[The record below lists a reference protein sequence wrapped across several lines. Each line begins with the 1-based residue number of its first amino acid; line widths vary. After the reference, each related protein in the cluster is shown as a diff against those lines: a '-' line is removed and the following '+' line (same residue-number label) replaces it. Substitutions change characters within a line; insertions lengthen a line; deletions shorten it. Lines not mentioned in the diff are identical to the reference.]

1 LPRRHRAASL
11 PAALRAAS
19 ERLAAFCFCCLQ
31 RPPTSAKIEC
41 SKLAKVQKRKNGGER
56 KMAEE
61 LLVWLN
67 GELVPKSQAK
77 VSVFDHGFL
86 YGDGVFEGIR
96 AYNGKVFMLDEHLDR
111 LYDSAKSIWLTIP
124 LTKEQMRDAI
134 LQTLRANKLRDA
146 YIRVVV
152 SRGEGD
158 LGLDPRKCPKPNIV
172 IITDRIELFPE
183 ELYERG
189 IEMVTVSVRRN
200 SPQALNP
207 NIKSLNYL
215 NNILAKIEAIN
226 AGKPEGLMLT
236 LDGYVAEGTGE
247 NIFIVKR
254 GELFTPPAYM
264 GILKGITRQVVMQLA
279 KEEGIPV
286 HEAVLTLHDVYNADE
301 CFLTGTGAEIIPVVK
316 LDGRVIGDGVPGP
329 ITKTLIQKFRQYT
342 QQVGVPIE

>member
-1 LPRRHRAASL
+1 M
-11 PAALRAAS
+11 
-19 ERLAAFCFCCLQ
+19 
-31 RPPTSAKIEC
+31 
-41 SKLAKVQKRKNGGER
+41 GGK
-56 KMAEE
+56 KMSTE
-61 LLVWLN
+61 LLVWIN

-96 AYNGKVFMLDEHLDR
+96 SYSGKVFMLDEHLDR
-111 LYDSAKSIWLTIP
+111 LYESAKSIWLTIP
-124 LTKEQMRDAI
+124 MTKEQMKEAI

-146 YIRVVV
+146 YIRVIV

-158 LGLDPRKCPKPNIV
+158 LGLDPRKCPKPNVI

-183 ELYERG
+183 ELYECG

-254 GELFTPPAYM
+254 KELFTPPAYM
-264 GILKGITRQVVMQLA
+264 GILKGITRQVVMNLA
-279 KEEGIPV
+279 REMGYPV
-286 HEAVLTLHDVYNADE
+286 HETVLTLHDVYTADE
-301 CFLTGTGAEIIPVVK
+301 CFITGTAAEIVPVVK
-316 LDGRVIGDGVPGP
+316 LDGRTIGEGVPGP
-329 ITKTLIQKFRQYT
+329 ITKALIQKFRAYT

>member
-1 LPRRHRAASL
+1 VPKLNAVNWQSPK
-11 PAALRAAS
+11 S
-19 ERLAAFCFCCLQ
+19 E
-31 RPPTSAKIEC
+31 
-41 SKLAKVQKRKNGGER
+41 NGGKR

-67 GELVPKSQAK
+67 GELVQKSQAK

-111 LYDSAKSIWLTIP
+111 LYNSAKSIWLTIP
-124 LTKEQMRDAI
+124 LTKEQMKDAI

-172 IITDRIELFPE
+172 IITDKIELFPE

-226 AGKPEGLMLT
+226 ADKPEGLMLT

-254 GELFTPPAYM
+254 GELLTPPAYM

-279 KEEGIPV
+279 KGEGVPV
-286 HEAVLTLHDVYNADE
+286 HEVVLTLYDVYTADE
-301 CFLTGTGAEIIPVVK
+301 CFITGTAAEIVPVVK
-316 LDGRVIGDGVPGP
+316 LDGRTIGDGVPGP

>member
-1 LPRRHRAASL
+1 MSL
-11 PAALRAAS
+11 
-19 ERLAAFCFCCLQ
+19 E
-31 RPPTSAKIEC
+31 I
-41 SKLAKVQKRKNGGER
+41 
-56 KMAEE
+56 
-61 LLVWLN
+61 LVWLN
-67 GELVPKSQAK
+67 GDLVPKSQAK
-77 VSVFDHGFL
+77 ISVFDHGFL

-96 AYNGKVFMLDEHLDR
+96 AYNGKVFMLDEHIDR
-111 LYDSAKSIWLTIP
+111 LYESAKSIWLTIP
-124 LTKEQMRDAI
+124 MTKEQMKEAI

-158 LGLDPRKCPKPNIV
+158 LGLDPRKCLKPNVI
-172 IITDRIELFPE
+172 IITDKIELFPS

-226 AGKPEGLMLT
+226 SGKPEGLMLT

-247 NIFIVKR
+247 NIFIAKR

-264 GILKGITRQVVMQLA
+264 GILKGITRQVVINLA
-279 KEEGIPV
+279 CKMGYSVYEN
-286 HEAVLTLHDVYNADE
+286 VLTLHDVYTADE
-301 CFLTGTGAEIIPVVK
+301 CFITGTAAEIVPVVK
-316 LDGRVIGDGVPGP
+316 LDGRTIGEGLPGP
-329 ITKTLIQKFRQYT
+329 ITKALIHKFREYVRE
-342 QQVGVPIE
+342 VGVPIE

>member
-1 LPRRHRAASL
+1 M
-11 PAALRAAS
+11 
-19 ERLAAFCFCCLQ
+19 
-31 RPPTSAKIEC
+31 SA
-41 SKLAKVQKRKNGGER
+41 
-56 KMAEE
+56 E
-61 LLVWLN
+61 LLVWMN

-96 AYNGKVFMLDEHLDR
+96 SYNGRVFMLDEHLDR
-111 LYDSAKSIWLTIP
+111 LYESAKSIWLTIP
-124 LTKEQMRDAI
+124 ISKEQMKEAI
-134 LQTLRANKLRDA
+134 LQTLRANNLRDA

-152 SRGEGD
+152 TRGEGD

-172 IITDRIELFPE
+172 IITDKIELFPS

-254 GELFTPPAYM
+254 GELLTPPPYM
-264 GILKGITRQVVMQLA
+264 GILKGITRQVVMKLA
-279 KEEGIPV
+279 QGMGITVKEE
-286 HEAVLTLHDVYNADE
+286 VLTLHDVYTADE
-301 CFLTGTGAEIIPVVK
+301 CFITGTAAEIVPVVK
-316 LDGRVIGDGVPGP
+316 LDGRTIGEGVPGP
-329 ITKTLIQKFRQYT
+329 VTKALIQKFREYT
-342 QQVGVPIE
+342 QQTGVPIY